1 LRETKLPEPSALKI
15 RPGFPVTG
23 LKPIFPHGWKH
34 SKRAERVILDKIAA
48 AARLRVEAGK
58 RRFPPEAMRLRA
70 EEAAARAASTGADF
84 EKALTRKPLAFI
96 CEVKRASPSK
106 GLIDGGGFPYLEIAR
121 EYEAAGADAISV
133 LTEPDYFLGSD
144 RCLAEIA
151 GAAAVPVLRKDFIVD
166 EYQIDQAKVLGASAL
181 LLICALLEKTVLAR
195 FQKRAAEL
203 DMAALVE
210 VHNEAEL
217 ETALALAPPRII
229 GINNR
234 DLKTFRVD
242 LAVTERLR
250 PRIPDGSI
258 VVSESG
264 VGGAADV
271 RRLAACGINALL
283 VGESFMRAADKTAL
297 LSELRAAAA

>member
-1 LRETKLPEPSALKI
+1 M
-15 RPGFPVTG
+15 
-23 LKPIFPHGWKH
+23 
-34 SKRAERVILDKIAA
+34 AENTLTQGNILDEIAA
-48 AARLRVEAGK
+48 KTKLRVEAGK
-58 RRFPPEAMRLRA
+58 RRLSPEVMRLRA
-70 EEAAARAASTGADF
+70 QDAAKHTGADF

-106 GLIDGGGFPYLEIAR
+106 GLIAGGSFPYLEIAR

-151 GAAAVPVLRKDFIVD
+151 GAVKIPALRKDFVID

-181 LLICALLEKTVLAR
+181 LLICALLEKAVLAR

-217 ETALALAPPRII
+217 ETVLALAPPPRII

-250 PRIPDGSI
+250 PRIPAGSI

-264 VGGAADV
+264 VSGAADV
-271 RRLAACGINALL
+271 RRLAACGVNALL
-283 VGESFMRAADKTAL
+283 VGESFMRAADRTAL
-297 LSELRAAAA
+297 LSELRAAL